1 MKPRSKKALVIT
13 AVIILILLFIVVQI
27 DDFIYYFDASLPP
40 NQTNYE
46 DSMLSLEF
54 ALFRDNVI
62 HVRFVEMKRHISSK
76 RRAEYVFEIIEWV
89 NHKEGVDDDVR
100 IISLYSP
107 AFPGKFKSLIE
118 IIGYEYIPGTEYVI
132 FTDMHQLYST
142 YAPLND
148 INKSSTYLL
157 DQYNYYE
164 ITNDMTPDQY
174 VNRLQE
180 IMEEVRI
187 FFQEH
192 GLESPDTMF
201 KPLRPIL

>member
-1 MKPRSKKALVIT
+1 
-13 AVIILILLFIVVQI
+13 
-27 DDFIYYFDASLPP
+27 
-40 NQTNYE
+40 
-46 DSMLSLEF
+46 
-54 ALFRDNVI
+54 
-62 HVRFVEMKRHISSK
+62 
-76 RRAEYVFEIIEWV
+76 
-89 NHKEGVDDDVR
+89 
-100 IISLYSP
+100 
-107 AFPGKFKSLIE
+107 
-118 IIGYEYIPGTEYVI
+118 
-132 FTDMHQLYST
+132 MHQLYSN

-187 FFQEH
+187 FFQEQ